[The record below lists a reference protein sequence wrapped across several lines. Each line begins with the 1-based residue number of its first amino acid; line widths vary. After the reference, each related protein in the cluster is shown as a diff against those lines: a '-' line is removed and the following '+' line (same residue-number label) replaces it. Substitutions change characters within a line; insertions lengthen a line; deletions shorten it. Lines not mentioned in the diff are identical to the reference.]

1 MGQTVAAGISQLH
14 VSDRG
19 MLCVELRSTIEGWST
34 IEPGSPF
41 SSEFAGTWQSSAE
54 PPDKPV
60 GGQIQLNNY

>member
-1 MGQTVAAGISQLH
+1 
-14 VSDRG
+14 